1 MQIWKGTS
9 SWIHRIRIQGLSN
22 MRKIKTAACHIYLEK
37 IRLLMIFQITMSLI
51 LKDRME
57 AQNLKM
63 NPLESLNTR
72 AEMISK
78 TR

>member
-1 MQIWKGTS
+1 
-9 SWIHRIRIQGLSN
+9 

>member
-37 IRLLMIFQITMSLI
+37 IRLLMIFQIKMSLI
-51 LKDRME
+51 LKDRTE
-57 AQNLKM
+57 APNLKM
-63 NPLESLNTR
+63 HLLESHNTR
-72 AEMISK
+72 AEEISI

>member
-1 MQIWKGTS
+1 
-9 SWIHRIRIQGLSN
+9 
-22 MRKIKTAACHIYLEK
+22 MRKIKTAASHIYLEK

-63 NPLESLNTR
+63 NHLESLNTK
-72 AEMISK
+72 AEEISK

>member
-9 SWIHRIRIQGLSN
+9 SRIHRIRIQGLSN
-22 MRKIKTAACHIYLEK
+22 MLKIKTAARRIYLEK
-37 IRLLMIFQITMSLI
+37 IRLLMIFQIKMSLI
-51 LKDRME
+51 FKDRME

-63 NPLESLNTR
+63 HHLESLNTK
-72 AEMISK
+72 AEEISI